1 MNIMGTVALM
11 AALGGIKAFFSYS
24 SKGFMPLSALSCT
37 FMFLQD
43 KNQTQNSRQIV
54 TPELSR

>member
-1 MNIMGTVALM
+1 M